1 MPRTADPAR
10 GLTVRTRILAALL
23 ALTVLALTLAGGAA
37 YLLAHQQVDA
47 RIDADLAQDVDE
59 LKALAASGVNPATGE
74 PFASPEDVVV
84 AAIQLTVPSRHEGII
99 GLREGRSPLVS
110 QQAVTVHLEDD
121 AAFVEAVTPLVT
133 ADRAV
138 QRLVSTAT
146 TEYRAVVVPVVS
158 APAGG
163 DQPDAAPADAAPAA
177 LVLAYDRSAQHA
189 ETQTVFRTYAL
200 VALAALVVTGVVGW
214 VVAGRLL
221 RPIRLLARTARQIG
235 DTDLSARIPESGND
249 DLTQLT
255 RAFNDMLGRLEE
267 SFEAQRRLLD
277 DVGHELRTPLTIVRG
292 HLEVMDPHDPVDAGE
307 TRDLTLDELDRM
319 RRLVDDLVTLAT
331 VGQPDFVRPT
341 PVDLGRL
348 TDDVHDKA
356 RTLGRRRWLVD
367 ARTDT
372 TSLADGQRL
381 TQAWL
386 QLAANA
392 VKFSE
397 PGSTVAIGSRASDD
411 GARVRLWV
419 RDEGVGI
426 EPDDADRIFDRF
438 ARGDHGQVRRDGS
451 GLGLAIV
458 SAIVEGHGGTVT
470 VDSAPGRG
478 ATFVIDLP
486 VRPGPHTDPPASTST
501 SDEGNHP

>member
-1 MPRTADPAR
+1 MARLADPAR

-23 ALTVLALTLAGGAA
+23 ALTALALTLAGGTA
-37 YLLAHQQVDA
+37 YWLAYQQVDT
-47 RIDADLAQDVDE
+47 RIDADLRQDVGE
-59 LKALAASGVNPATGE
+59 LKALADSGVNPATGE

-84 AAIQLTVPSRHEGII
+84 AAIQLTVPSRNEGVL
-99 GLREGRSPLVS
+99 GLREGQSPLVS
-110 QQAVTVHLEDD
+110 QQSVTVHLESD
-121 AAFVEAVTPLVT
+121 AEFVRAISPLVT
-133 ADRAV
+133 EDHAV
-138 QRLVSTAT
+138 LRLVRTAT
-146 TEYRAVVVPVVS
+146 TDYRAVVIPVTSAAAVS
-158 APAGG
+158 DPG
-163 DQPDAAPADAAPAA
+163 QAPAA
-177 LVLAYDRSAQHA
+177 LVLAYDRRAEHA
-189 ETQTVFRTYAL
+189 ETQAVFRTYGL

-214 VVAGRLL
+214 LVAGRLL
-221 RPIRLLARTARQIG
+221 RPIRLLAATAQQIG
-235 DTDLSARIPESGND
+235 DTDLSARIPETGND
-249 DLTQLT
+249 DLTRLT
-255 RAFNDMLGRLEE
+255 QAVNGMLGRLES

-292 HLEVMDPHDPVDAGE
+292 HLELMDPHDPADAAE

-331 VGQPDFVRPT
+331 VGQPDFVRPA

-356 RTLGRRRWLVD
+356 RTLGERRWLVD

-372 TSLADGQRL
+372 TALADGQRL

-411 GARVRLWV
+411 GTRVRLWV

-426 EPDDADRIFDRF
+426 AEDDAAAIFERF
-438 ARGDHGQVRRDGS
+438 ARGHHGEVRREGS

-458 SAIVEGHGGTVT
+458 AAIVAGHQGKIT

-478 ATFVIDLP
+478 ATFLIDLP
-486 VRPGPHTDPPASTST
+486 VHPEAAAPAAEPSITLPTD
-501 SDEGNHP
+501 GRNHP

>member
-1 MPRTADPAR
+1 M
-10 GLTVRTRILAALL
+10 
-23 ALTVLALTLAGGAA
+23 
-37 YLLAHQQVDA
+37 
-47 RIDADLAQDVDE
+47 
-59 LKALAASGVNPATGE
+59 NPATGE

-84 AAIQLTVPSRHEGII
+84 AAIQLTVPSRHEGVI

-121 AAFVEAVTPLVT
+121 AAFVEAVSPLVS
-133 ADRAV
+133 ADRPV
-138 QRLVSTAT
+138 LRLVPTAT

-158 APAGG
+158 APDGTTG
-163 DQPDAAPADAAPAA
+163 PDAAPAA

-189 ETQTVFRTYAL
+189 ETQAVFRTYAL

-214 VVAGRLL
+214 LVAGRLL
-221 RPIRLLARTARQIG
+221 RPIRLLARTAQQIG
-235 DTDLSARIPESGND
+235 ETDLSARIPESGND
-249 DLTQLT
+249 DLTHLT
-255 RAFNDMLGRLEE
+255 RAFNGMLGRLEE

-292 HLEVMDPHDPVDAGE
+292 HLEVMDPHDPVDADE

-319 RRLVDDLVTLAT
+319 RRIVDDLVTLAT

-356 RTLGRRRWLVD
+356 RTLGDRRWLVD
-367 ARTDT
+367 ARTGAT
-372 TSLADGQRL
+372 TLADAQRL

-392 VKFSE
+392 VKFSP
-397 PGSTVAIGSRASDD
+397 PGSTIAIGSRASDD
-411 GARVRLWV
+411 GTRVHLWV

-426 EPDDADRIFDRF
+426 APDDAARIFERF
-438 ARGDHGQVRRDGS
+438 ARGDHGEVRREGS

-458 SAIVEGHGGTVT
+458 AAIVDGHGGTIT

-486 VRPGPHTDPPASTST
+486 VDAEASAPALEPP
-501 SDEGNHP
+501 SDGRNHP